1 MKQKEKWLKNT
12 NFLQKWYNISMKL
25 RLPKKKLFNDALKIN
40 KWPVKWWDEKV
51 EAKRKEKE
59 LRRKKIESLYPK
71 KK

>member
-1 MKQKEKWLKNT
+1 
-12 NFLQKWYNISMKL
+12 MKL
-25 RLPKKKLFNDALKIN
+25 KLPKKKLFDAALKNN